1 MCLTQHLQKVSHKP
15 WQLLGGQR
23 TCAMSLQDSVQ
34 TLAQAA
40 VWTGWLL
47 PAPVH
52 LKQLIRGK
60 HNIDVF
66 SEPDLHL
73 CVWFLFFLRAT

>member
-1 MCLTQHLQKVSHKP
+1 
-15 WQLLGGQR
+15 
-23 TCAMSLQDSVQ
+23 MSLQDSVQ

-40 VWTGWLL
+40 VWTDQLL

-60 HNIDVF
+60 HNTAGFFEPFSHVF
-66 SEPDLHL
+66 G
-73 CVWFLFFLRAT
+73 LFSFVLVCHII